1 MYYLI
6 FNPLNNPK
14 SIIIPIVQM
23 KKWKL
28 RAICFNVTQ
37 LNKMQSQDLNRN
49 QSGSKLEP
57 VFLTMLSHIN
67 FCLTKDED
75 ILFWFSAAHISRCK
89 TLNSSCTVLENKIVD

>member
-57 VFLTMLSHIN
+57 VFLTMLSHKMRIY
-67 FCLTKDED
+67 FFGSQQLT
-75 ILFWFSAAHISRCK
+75 FPGVRH
-89 TLNSSCTVLENKIVD
+89 